1 MNILVF
7 SQFAGSPQYGMVF
20 RNFSLAREW
29 VRQGHRVTIVAS
41 GYSHFRNTQPPVSGR
56 ITREDIEGVT
66 FLWLWGPRYDKN
78 SNAGRLLSMAAFVF
92 QAQFMSLGD
101 RKERY
106 DVVVASSP
114 HPFSIYPAR
123 AYARRHGARLIYDI
137 RDLWPLTP
145 IHLGKMSTRHP
156 FIRMLQHAEDY
167 ACKHADLVTAV
178 PGNCEPYLHTRG
190 LPPNRFL
197 PIGNGA
203 SESTTAAVSLPAGH
217 VALLEKLKQQ
227 GAFIVGYA
235 GTLGRANAMD
245 TIIDALP
252 KTDPRLHLVIIGD
265 GGMKQDLV
273 QQAREL
279 GCAERVHFL
288 DPVPR
293 SQVDAFL
300 QRIDVAF
307 AATSRS
313 PLYAY
318 GASLT
323 KLNDYMLAGVPILYA
338 VGDPGNAV
346 ERSGGGFSCEPE
358 SADALVDAMSQLV
371 QMPPEALR
379 ALGEQGRQ
387 WCLKNQMVKDQAV
400 RILDTLE
407 RVPPRH
413 PA

>member
-20 RNFSLAREW
+20 RNFSLGREW

-41 GYSHFRNTQPPVSGR
+41 AYSHFRNTQPPTNGR

-78 SNAGRLLSMAAFVF
+78 SNAGRLASMAAYVF
-92 QAQFMSLGD
+92 QAQFMSLKD
-101 RKERY
+101 RHENY

-123 AYARRHGARLIYDI
+123 AYARRHGARLVYDI

-145 IHLGKMSTRHP
+145 IHLGKMSPRHP

-178 PGNCEPYLHTRG
+178 PGNCESYLNSRG

-197 PIGNGA
+197 AIGNGA
-203 SESTTAAVSLPAGH
+203 SENTTAPASLPPGH
-217 VALLEKLKQQ
+217 LELLEGLRSQ

-252 KTDPRLHLVIIGD
+252 KTDTRVHLVIIGD
-265 GGMKQDLV
+265 GGMKQDLA
-273 QQAREL
+273 QQARDL
-279 GCAERVHFL
+279 GCAARVHFL
-288 DPVPR
+288 EPVPR

-300 QRIDVAF
+300 QRIDVGF

-358 SADALVDAMSQLV
+358 SAEALADALSQMQKMSV
-371 QMPPEALR
+371 KELR

-387 WCLKNQMVKDQAV
+387 WCLQHQMVKDQAA
-400 RILDTLE
+400 RILEALG
-407 RVPPRH
+407 RVPQRCLD
-413 PA
+413 

>member
-41 GYSHFRNTQPPVSGR
+41 AYSHFRNTQPPSTGR
-56 ITREDIEGVT
+56 ITREDVEGVT

-78 SNAGRLLSMAAFVF
+78 SNAGRLLSMAAYVF
-92 QAQFMSLGD
+92 QAQFMSLGE
-101 RKERY
+101 RNERY
-106 DVVVASSP
+106 DFVVASSP

-123 AYARRHGARLIYDI
+123 AYARRHGARLVYDI

-178 PGNCEPYLHTRG
+178 PGNCEPYLQTRG

-203 SESTTAAVSLPAGH
+203 SESSTTPASLPAGH
-217 VALLEKLKQQ
+217 AELLERLKQQ

-252 KTDPRLHLVIIGD
+252 KTDSRVHLVIIGD
-265 GGMKQDLV
+265 GGMKQDLA
-273 QQAREL
+273 QQARDL
-279 GCAERVHFL
+279 ACADRVHFL
-288 DPVPR
+288 APVPR

-300 QRIDVAF
+300 QRIDVGF

-358 SADALVDAMSQLV
+358 SADALADAMSKLL
-371 QMPPEALR
+371 QMSEEDLR

-387 WCLKNQMVKDQAV
+387 WCLKHQLVKDQAA
-400 RILDTLE
+400 RIIDTLN